1 MQGLKERVICV
12 DTSIQSVN
20 PYHDVQHGV
29 TSYDDWYNLQQYYI
43 YSNITSTAILHLHL
57 DRLTLLVC

>member
-29 TSYDDWYNLQQYYI
+29 TSYDDWYNV
-43 YSNITSTAILHLHL
+43 YSAILHL